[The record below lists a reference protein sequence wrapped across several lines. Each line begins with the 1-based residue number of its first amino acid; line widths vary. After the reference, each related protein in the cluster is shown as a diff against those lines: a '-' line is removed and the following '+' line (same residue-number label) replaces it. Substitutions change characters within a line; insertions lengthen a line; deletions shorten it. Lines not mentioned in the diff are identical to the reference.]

1 MGDKSPY
8 LKNNFINHVL
18 LNDSSVD
25 LKIPAVYVALYNG
38 GTPFGGGS
46 EVSNVGTSYA
56 RQQVIFSSASS
67 GATANINTV
76 TFPTATGAGYTVTHF
91 ALFTSGSYGDGDCIY
106 ADAISPSQTVSAGN
120 EAKFNIGAIT
130 VTEE

>member
-8 LKNNFINHVL
+8 LKNNFIDHVL
-18 LNDSSVD
+18 LNDSGID
-25 LKIPAVYVALYNG
+25 LKVPAVYVALYNG

-46 EVSNVGTSYA
+46 EVSNSGTAYA
-56 RQQVIFSSASS
+56 RQQVTFSSSSS

-91 ALFTSGSYGDGDCIY
+91 ALFDSVTYGAGNCLY